1 MAKACLS
8 ILAEAFL
15 VYYFT
20 FGIAHAVTNVG
31 RDQSALLALK
41 AHVTNDPLNVLA
53 SNWSTNT
60 SVCNWFG
67 VTCSPRHR
75 RVTALNLAYMGLLGT
90 IPPELGNLSFLS
102 LLNVTNNSFSGTLPI
117 QLSNLR
123 RLKYLSFRSNNFSS
137 IEIPPWLDSFPKL
150 EHLYL
155 DGNSFIGT
163 IPPSICNISSLLT
176 LDLSFNQLQG
186 HVPSSILNIPSLL
199 AIDLSNNQ
207 FSGPMPSIYNTSP
220 LQNIDMQCNSLS
232 GALPENMF
240 RFLPHLEELHLA
252 YNQLSGQIPSTLF
265 ECKQLKILSLS
276 VNNFIGSIPR
286 EIGNITMLKGLY
298 LVYTN
303 LTGEIQGLQVLALS
317 SNRLTG
323 VIPPEIINISSLT
336 VLSLTANNL
345 LGNLPSN
352 IGHSLPNLQQLI
364 LGGNRLTGPI
374 PSSIS
379 NASMLTLIDMPYN
392 LFSGFIP
399 NSLGNLRYL
408 QWLNFGANNLTAV
421 SSGSDELG
429 FLTSLTNCKDLRKLI
444 LSENPLSGV
453 VPISIGNLSN
463 AMDVLYLSACNIKG
477 SIPSEIGNL
486 SNLTTLHLETN
497 ELAGSFPKAIGR
509 LQKLQGLYLQHNK
522 LQGSITIDLCGLRS
536 LSEFYSDGNE
546 LNGDILNVNLSSNS
560 LNGTLPV
567 EIGNL
572 KVVTKIDLSRN
583 DLSGEIPSSIG
594 DLKNMQHLSLADNK
608 FQGSIP
614 DSLGGLTSLNFLD
627 MSSNNLSGEIP
638 NSLKALS
645 LLKFLN
651 LSFNGLQGQV
661 PHGGPFTNLSS
672 QSFVGNKGLCGAPEL
687 KFPACKAKSNKIAR
701 KTDKNIFIY
710 VFPIAASILLVL
722 SLSVVL
728 IRRQKR
734 NTGLQIDEEMSPE
747 VTWRRISYQE
757 LFRATDGFSE
767 NNLLGKGSFGSVY
780 KGTLSDGMQIAVK
793 VFNLELEGTLRS
805 FDAECEILGS
815 IRHRNLVKI
824 ISTGSS
830 DHFKALVLEY
840 MPNGSLENW
849 MYNKNR
855 SFDILQRLN
864 MVIDVASALE
874 YLHYDHPTPIIHCDL
889 NPSNILLNES
899 MVACLSDFGISKLLG
914 DETSMTQT
922 QTLATIGYMAPE
934 YGGEWKLSRKGDVY
948 SNGIILME
956 TFTKKKPTDE
966 LFVGEISLKSWGNDS
981 LHGKIINVVDINLL
995 QKRMRISQQR
1005 NSVYHQS

>member
-1 MAKACLS
+1 
-8 ILAEAFL
+8 
-15 VYYFT
+15 
-20 FGIAHAVTNVG
+20 
-31 RDQSALLALK
+31 
-41 AHVTNDPLNVLA
+41 
-53 SNWSTNT
+53 
-60 SVCNWFG
+60 
-67 VTCSPRHR
+67 
-75 RVTALNLAYMGLLGT
+75 
-90 IPPELGNLSFLS
+90 
-102 LLNVTNNSFSGTLPI
+102 
-117 QLSNLR
+117 
-123 RLKYLSFRSNNFSS
+123 
-137 IEIPPWLDSFPKL
+137 
-150 EHLYL
+150 
-155 DGNSFIGT
+155 
-163 IPPSICNISSLLT
+163 
-176 LDLSFNQLQG
+176 
-186 HVPSSILNIPSLL
+186 
-199 AIDLSNNQ
+199 
-207 FSGPMPSIYNTSP
+207 
-220 LQNIDMQCNSLS
+220 
-232 GALPENMF
+232 
-240 RFLPHLEELHLA
+240 
-252 YNQLSGQIPSTLF
+252 
-265 ECKQLKILSLS
+265 
-276 VNNFIGSIPR
+276 
-286 EIGNITMLKGLY
+286 
-298 LVYTN
+298 
-303 LTGEIQGLQVLALS
+303 
-317 SNRLTG
+317 
-323 VIPPEIINISSLT
+323 
-336 VLSLTANNL
+336 
-345 LGNLPSN
+345 
-352 IGHSLPNLQQLI
+352 
-364 LGGNRLTGPI
+364 
-374 PSSIS
+374 
-379 NASMLTLIDMPYN
+379 MLTLIDMPYN

-421 SSGSDELG
+421 SFGSDELG
-429 FLTSLTNCKDLRKLI
+429 FLTSSTNCKDLRKLI

-453 VPISIGNLSN
+453 LPISIGNLSN
-463 AMDVLYLSACNIKG
+463 AMDLLYLSACNIKG

-486 SNLTTLHLETN
+486 NNLTTLHLETN
-497 ELAGSFPKAIGR
+497 ELTGSIPKAIGR

-522 LQGSITIDLCGLRS
+522 LQGSITTDLCGLRS

-546 LNGDILNVNLSSNS
+546 LNGSLPQCLDSLISLRTLSLGFNRLTSVIPSSLWSLRDILNVNLSSNS

-572 KVVTKIDLSRN
+572 KVVIKIDLSRN

-594 DLKNMQHLSLADNK
+594 DLKNMQRLSLAENK

-661 PHGGPFTNLSS
+661 PHGGPFTNFSS

-701 KTDKNIFIY
+701 KTHKNIFIY

-728 IRRQKR
+728 IRRRKR

-793 VFNLELEGTLRS
+793 VFNRELEGTLRS

-824 ISTGSS
+824 ISTCSS

-899 MVACLSDFGISKLLG
+899 TVACLSDFGISKLLG
-914 DETSMTQT
+914 DDTSMTQT
-922 QTLATIGYMAPE
+922 QTLATIGYMAP
-934 YGGEWKLSRKGDVY
+934 GFSNSKLLLAIDIPMLLTFFFSFQKIIDLSNDVIH
-948 SNGIILME
+948 IIHRVRMRME
-956 TFTKKKPTDE
+956 TIKKGRCLQLWHHTD
-966 LFVGEISLKSWGNDS
+966 GNFYEEEA
-981 LHGKIINVVDINLL
+981 N
-995 QKRMRISQQR
+995 
-1005 NSVYHQS
+1005 